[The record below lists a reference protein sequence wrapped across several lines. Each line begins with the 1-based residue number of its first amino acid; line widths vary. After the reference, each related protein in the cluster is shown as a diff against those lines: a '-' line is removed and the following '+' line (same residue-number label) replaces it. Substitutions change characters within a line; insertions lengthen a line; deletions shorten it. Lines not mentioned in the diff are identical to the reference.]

1 MLASVDLLETFLFLR
16 HVNLAFNQLTDLT
29 PLEKLHNLRELNA
42 SNNRIAKFPVGQWPS
57 MTHLNLNNNAVAQL
71 RHTCMPKL
79 LILCLNISKIGRT
92 KSLGSRSSFIA
103 TTLVFRVQPFC
114 RHSIHENYRI
124 SPESNCHTKLEVCVC
139 VYIPRFSF
147 CSGFSVLFKPPGGTV
162 DNQIRRLTEPE
173 TGAPYFTEE
182 SFPRLHTLQLA
193 QNKLYLVDS
202 TPNDPN
208 APNTLDIRLPRL
220 RALFLGGNSLTSLA
234 VYSRQV
240 IRQNASELS
249 DEKSLSDE
257 AEPVREEIVKERDQ
271 SALGVLPELS
281 VLNLRCNGLHELD
294 GLTLETVPKLQY
306 LNLRLIVIIVSFLS
320 EENPIFEMKDY
331 RLEMRVT
338 VPSLRRLDKD
348 VYTEQENEEADL
360 LLAQRRQE
368 KAAADV
374 SGIK

>member
-79 LILCLNISKIGRT
+79 LILCLN
-92 KSLGSRSSFIA
+92 
-103 TTLVFRVQPFC
+103 
-114 RHSIHENYRI
+114 N
-124 SPESNCHTKLEVCVC
+124 
-139 VYIPRFSF
+139 
-147 CSGFSVLFKPPGGTV
+147 
-162 DNQIRRLTEPE
+162 NQIRRLTEPE

-182 SFPRLHTLQLA
+182 NFPRLHTLQLA

-240 IRQNASELS
+240 IRQNTSELS

-257 AEPVREEIVKERDQ
+257 TEPVREEIVKERDQ

-306 LNLRLIVIIVSFLS
+306 LNLRENFIDSMGEIEKLQQLPRLQTMIFL
-320 EENPIFEMKDY
+320 ENPIIEMKDY

-360 LLAQRRQE
+360 LLEQRRQE